1 MLKKFVTDDQIQNV
15 IDGLNKIYDQM
26 KIKNKFS
33 ALEIK
38 NFMESYFEKSGY
50 REKNKSSKN
59 NNILVIHDSGIGDF
73 ITISAFLRELRRIY
87 PKSHID
93 LLVNKKAVPLAETC
107 PYIDNLIVI
116 DLYLGKFDEFFE
128 FYQYVMDVV
137 RDLLHRKID
146 IAFNLGQ
153 HPGSNLLAYMS
164 GAKERINNGAHSD
177 HNEFINLGKIPFD
190 YFSELMTTEIDTTDL
205 KNPHYSE
212 LYICILKNYAKTRI
226 NNRELEIWF
235 SPNDR
240 FLAEINLQRFD
251 NKKIYAISLGG
262 GFKNKHWKA
271 ENFAKLINM
280 ILKNESATFAI
291 FGGPSEIADAEIIK
305 SIVDEQF
312 IIDFTGK
319 FNYRQSMAL
328 LNLCDCYIGNDTGLM
343 HAATALKIPV
353 LTPNC
358 FANDIE
364 MTPASSLQR
373 YHPYKVP
380 SVVVR
385 PK

>member
-1 MLKKFVTDDQIQNV
+1 M
-15 IDGLNKIYDQM
+15 
-26 KIKNKFS
+26 
-33 ALEIK
+33 
-38 NFMESYFEKSGY
+38 
-50 REKNKSSKN
+50 
-59 NNILVIHDSGIGDF
+59 
-73 ITISAFLRELRRIY
+73 
-87 PKSHID
+87 
-93 LLVNKKAVPLAETC
+93 
-107 PYIDNLIVI
+107 
-116 DLYLGKFDEFFE
+116 
-128 FYQYVMDVV
+128 
-137 RDLLHRKID
+137 
-146 IAFNLGQ
+146 
-153 HPGSNLLAYMS
+153 
-164 GAKERINNGAHSD
+164 
-177 HNEFINLGKIPFD
+177 
-190 YFSELMTTEIDTTDL
+190 
-205 KNPHYSE
+205 
-212 LYICILKNYAKTRI
+212 KNYAKTRI

-235 SPNDR
+235 SPNDK

-251 NKKIYAISLGG
+251 DKKIYAISLGG

-385 PK
+385 PKHALPECQNSTSSERIITGCTAEEPHCINQITPEKMFEGLQLLNKQIAKNAKEPLFLC